1 MDASNKF
8 ESVDEYNASFPDYI
22 RKQLDEIRR
31 IIADTVPDASQVISY
46 NMPGFRQH
54 KVLVWYAGYKS
65 HIGFYPTP
73 YPIEKFREEL
83 AGYKTS
89 KGAIQFPVD
98 QPLPEALIRTIVR
111 FRMTQDAEEAALKKK
126 KK

>member
-54 KVLVWYAGYKS
+54 KVLVWYAGYKN

-83 AGYKTS
+83 AGFKTS

-111 FRMTQDAEEAALKKK
+111 FRMAQDAEQAALKKK